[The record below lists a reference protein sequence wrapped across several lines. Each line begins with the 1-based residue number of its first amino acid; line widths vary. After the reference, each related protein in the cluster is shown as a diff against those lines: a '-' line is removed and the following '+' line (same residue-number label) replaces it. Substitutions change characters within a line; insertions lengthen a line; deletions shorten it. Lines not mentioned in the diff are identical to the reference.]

1 MSNVEIVDIRVVL
14 EGDIATKF
22 LAIKKSKGVSNN
34 TEVFRSVINDFFYEH
49 EAALNKF
56 FADVCKQEA

>member
-1 MSNVEIVDIRVVL
+1 MSNKEIVDIRVIL

-34 TEVFRSVINDFFYEH
+34 TEVFRSVINDFFNEH
-49 EAALNKF
+49 EAALSKF
-56 FADVCKQEA
+56 SADVYKEA

>member
-1 MSNVEIVDIRVVL
+1 MSKVEIVDIRVIL

-34 TEVFRSVINDFFYEH
+34 TEVFRSVINDFFNEH
-49 EAALNKF
+49 EAVLSKF
-56 FADVCKQEA
+56 FAEACREA